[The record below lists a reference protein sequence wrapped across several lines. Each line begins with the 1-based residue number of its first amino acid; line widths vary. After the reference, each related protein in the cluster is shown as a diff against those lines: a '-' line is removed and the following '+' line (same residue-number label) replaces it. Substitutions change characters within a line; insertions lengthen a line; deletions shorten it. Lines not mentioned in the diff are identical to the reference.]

1 MGFFDKV
8 KEKAGEIADDAG
20 RATKVAQAQMKLKS
34 LQGDVDA
41 AKKELGEVAFQL
53 VAGGELAHA
62 GLEAPVAKIRE
73 ALGRVADKEAEI
85 AAIKAAGAEAEAET
99 PPAADTPQDTAAD
112 DGATPPA

>member
-34 LQGDVDA
+34 LQGEVEA
-41 AKKELGEVAFQL
+41 AKKELGDVAFQL

-85 AAIKAAGAEAEAET
+85 AAIKAAGATPESDAPAAAEAPQAT
-99 PPAADTPQDTAAD
+99 PAD

>member
-34 LQGDVDA
+34 LQGDVEA
-41 AKKELGEVAFQL
+41 AKKELGDVAFQL

-62 GLEAPVAKIRE
+62 GLEAPVSKIRE
-73 ALGRVADKEAEI
+73 ALALVADDDPEMRAWLMAVMWVAPRVSI
-85 AAIKAAGAEAEAET
+85 VTSITVSPRLT
-99 PPAADTPQDTAAD
+99 P
-112 DGATPPA
+112 

>member
-34 LQGDVDA
+34 LQGDVDT
-41 AKKELGEVAFQL
+41 AKKELGDVAFQL

-62 GLEAPVAKIRE
+62 DLEAPVSKIRE

-85 AAIKAAGAEAEAET
+85 AAIKAAGVVPESET
-99 PPAADTPQDTAAD
+99 PAAAAAPQETAPD
-112 DGATPPA
+112 EGEVPPA

>member
-34 LQGDVDA
+34 LQGDVEA
-41 AKKELGEVAFQL
+41 AKKELGDVAFQL

-62 GLEAPVAKIRE
+62 GLEAPVSKIRE

-85 AAIKAAGAEAEAET
+85 TAIKAAGAEPEAEMPAAAEA
-99 PPAADTPQDTAAD
+99 PPATATD

>member
-34 LQGDVDA
+34 LQGDVDT
-41 AKKELGEVAFQL
+41 AKKELGDVAFNL
-53 VAGGELAHA
+53 IAGGELAHA
-62 GLEAPVAKIRE
+62 SLEAPVAKIRE

-85 AAIKAAGAEAEAET
+85 AAIKAAGAEPEAGAPVAPETPQETAADAGET
-99 PPAADTPQDTAAD
+99 PPA
-112 DGATPPA
+112 